1 LQRAGERNKRMRA
14 DEIDMLRSQ
23 YELLRQEL
31 FTYALALTRSR
42 ESAEDAI
49 QNVFRNLLKKYRLPR
64 DLRPYLF
71 RAIRNAAMDEHRAH
85 ARAASFESFLECSGR
100 RDNGHNPAIAR
111 ELESLLTQINEQ
123 ERECIVL
130 KIYNGLTFAEIAE
143 VCGVSVNTA
152 SSWYRRGLEKL
163 RGMMKESE

>member
-1 LQRAGERNKRMRA
+1 MRA
-14 DEIDMLRSQ
+14 DEIDILRSQ

-42 ESAEDAI
+42 EAAEDVI
-49 QNVFRNLLKKYRLPR
+49 QNVFRNVLKRPRLPQ

-85 ARAASFESFLECSGR
+85 ARAATIESFLDLSGR
-100 RDNGHNPAIAR
+100 RDNGHDPTVAQ
-111 ELESLLTQINEQ
+111 ELESLLTQLNEQ

-130 KIYNGLTFAEIAE
+130 KIYNGLTFNEIAE
-143 VCGVSVNTA
+143 VCGVSINTA
-152 SSWYRRGLEKL
+152 SSWYRRGIEKL
-163 RGMMKESE
+163 RAIMSEDQ

>member
-1 LQRAGERNKRMRA
+1 MRA
-14 DEIDMLRSQ
+14 DEIDILRSQ

-42 ESAEDAI
+42 ESAEDVI
-49 QNVFRNLLKKYRLPR
+49 QNVFRNVLKRARLPQ

-85 ARAASFESFLECSGR
+85 ARAASVESFLDLSGR
-100 RDNGHNPAIAR
+100 RNNGHDPAVAQD
-111 ELESLLTQINEQ
+111 LESLLTQLNEQ

-130 KIYNGLTFAEIAE
+130 KIYNGLTFNEIAA
-143 VCGVSVNTA
+143 VCGVSINTA

-163 RGMMKESE
+163 RAIIKESN

>member
-1 LQRAGERNKRMRA
+1 MRA
-14 DEIDMLRSQ
+14 DEIDILRSQ

-42 ESAEDAI
+42 EAAEDVI
-49 QNVFRNLLKKYRLPR
+49 QNVFRNVLKRARLPQ

-71 RAIRNAAMDEHRAH
+71 RAVRNAAMDEHRAH
-85 ARAASFESFLECSGR
+85 ARAATIESFLDLSGR
-100 RDNGHNPAIAR
+100 RDNGHDPAVAQ
-111 ELESLLTQINEQ
+111 ELESLLTQLNEQ

-130 KIYNGLTFAEIAE
+130 KIYNGLTFAEIAQ
-143 VCGVSVNTA
+143 VCGVSINTA

-163 RGMMKESE
+163 RAIMRENQ